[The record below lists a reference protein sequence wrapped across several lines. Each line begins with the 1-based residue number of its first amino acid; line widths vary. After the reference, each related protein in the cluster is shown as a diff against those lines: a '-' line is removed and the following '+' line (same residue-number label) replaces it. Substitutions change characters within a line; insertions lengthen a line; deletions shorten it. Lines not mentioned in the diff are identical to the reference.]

1 MTTYDEAKLGADKE
15 IARLQQCLKDVRED
29 YTYDFTCPQCK
40 KTTQVSV
47 FSATQGRLGK
57 IYCNDNCR
65 ASSWRDRHMPSKTTR
80 KELNELNEK
89 RNKRKEEMVKLRN
102 DGLTFKDIGKK
113 FNTSKQRVQKIY
125 SRANEIHQ
133 LFLKGEQK

>member
-47 FSATQGRLGK
+47 FSATQGRSGK

>member
-47 FSATQGRLGK
+47 FSATQGRSGK

-80 KELNELNEK
+80 KELNEIKEK
-89 RNKRKEEMVKLRN
+89 RNKRNAEIVKLKN
-102 DGLTFKDIGKK
+102 DGFAFKEIGKK
-113 FNTSKQRVQKIY
+113 FNLSRQRVQQIY
-125 SRANEIHQ
+125 YKANETHQ
-133 LFLKGEQK
+133 LFLKS